1 MIKRIKLVEISAY
14 SCLKEKKMNKK
25 VEVICKECNSEFL
38 FDTVEIK
45 QKEKVKIDNDTF
57 TIIYYKCPECG
68 AIQLV
73 GMLNYRAKRIRDSY
87 FAAYDSVR
95 KMEAT
100 GNHMLRPAIYKQ
112 RKDKLEKLKL
122 ENTEYQQML
131 LNKYKDK
138 IPTEVFRRYM

>member
-1 MIKRIKLVEISAY
+1 
-14 SCLKEKKMNKK
+14 MNKK
-25 VEVICKECNSEFL
+25 VEVICEECKSEFL

-45 QKEKVKIDNDTF
+45 RKEKVKIGNDTF
-57 TIIYYKCPECG
+57 AIIYYKCPECG

-73 GMLNYRAKRIRDSY
+73 GMLNYRAKRIRNSY

-95 KMEAT
+95 KMKVT
-100 GNHMLRPAIYKQ
+100 GDHMLHPVIYKQ

-131 LNKYKDK
+131 LNQYKDK
-138 IPTEVFRRYM
+138 IPAEVFDEDDTNE

>member
-1 MIKRIKLVEISAY
+1 
-14 SCLKEKKMNKK
+14 MNKK

-138 IPTEVFRRYM
+138 IPTEAFRRYM

>member
-1 MIKRIKLVEISAY
+1 
-14 SCLKEKKMNKK
+14 MNKK

-38 FDTVEIK
+38 FDTIEIK
-45 QKEKVKIDNDTF
+45 QKERVKIDNDTF

-138 IPTEVFRRYM
+138 IPTEVFRRYT

>member
-1 MIKRIKLVEISAY
+1 
-14 SCLKEKKMNKK
+14 MNKK
-25 VEVICKECNSEFL
+25 IEVICKECNSEFL

>member
-1 MIKRIKLVEISAY
+1 
-14 SCLKEKKMNKK
+14 MNKK

-73 GMLNYRAKRIRDSY
+73 GMLNYRAKRIRNSY

-100 GNHMLRPAIYKQ
+100 GDHMLRPAIYKQ

-138 IPTEVFRRYM
+138 IPTEVFRRYMY

>member
-1 MIKRIKLVEISAY
+1 
-14 SCLKEKKMNKK
+14 MNKK

-45 QKEKVKIDNDTF
+45 QKEKVKISNDTF
-57 TIIYYKCPECG
+57 AIIYYKCPECG

-73 GMLNYRAKRIRDSY
+73 WMLNYRAKRIRDSY

-95 KMEAT
+95 KMEVT
-100 GNHMLRPAIYKQ
+100 GDHMLRPVIYKQ
-112 RKDKLEKLKL
+112 RKDKLEKLKS

-131 LNKYKDK
+131 LNQYKDK
-138 IPTEVFRRYM
+138 IPTEVFEEVE

>member
-1 MIKRIKLVEISAY
+1 
-14 SCLKEKKMNKK
+14 MNKK

-87 FAAYDSVR
+87 FAAYNSVK

-100 GNHMLRPAIYKQ
+100 GDYMLRPAIYKQ

-122 ENTEYQQML
+122 ENTEYQQKL
-131 LNKYKDK
+131 LNQYKDK
-138 IPTEVFRRYM
+138 IPAEVFRRYR

>member
-1 MIKRIKLVEISAY
+1 
-14 SCLKEKKMNKK
+14 MNKK
-25 VEVICKECNSEFL
+25 VEVICEECKSEFL

-45 QKEKVKIDNDTF
+45 QKEKVKIGNDTF

-73 GMLNYRAKRIRDSY
+73 GMLNYRAKRIRNSY

-95 KMEAT
+95 KMEVT
-100 GNHMLRPAIYKQ
+100 GDHMLRPVIYKQ

-131 LNKYKDK
+131 LNQYKDK
-138 IPTEVFRRYM
+138 IPAEVFEEVEAIES

>member
-1 MIKRIKLVEISAY
+1 
-14 SCLKEKKMNKK
+14 MNKK

-38 FDTVEIK
+38 FDTIEIK

-138 IPTEVFRRYM
+138 IPTEAFRRYM

>member
-1 MIKRIKLVEISAY
+1 
-14 SCLKEKKMNKK
+14 MNKK

-38 FDTVEIK
+38 FDTIEIK
-45 QKEKVKIDNDTF
+45 QKENVKIDNDTF

-100 GNHMLRPAIYKQ
+100 GNYMLRPAIYKQ

>member
-1 MIKRIKLVEISAY
+1 
-14 SCLKEKKMNKK
+14 MNKK

>member
-1 MIKRIKLVEISAY
+1 
-14 SCLKEKKMNKK
+14 MNKK

-131 LNKYKDK
+131 FDQYKDK
-138 IPTEVFRRYM
+138 IPTEVFEEEGNERS

>member
-1 MIKRIKLVEISAY
+1 MIKRIKLVKIPAY

-38 FDTVEIK
+38 FDNVEIK

-95 KMEAT
+95 KMEVT

>member
-1 MIKRIKLVEISAY
+1 
-14 SCLKEKKMNKK
+14 
-25 VEVICKECNSEFL
+25 
-38 FDTVEIK
+38 
-45 QKEKVKIDNDTF
+45 
-57 TIIYYKCPECG
+57 
-68 AIQLV
+68 
-73 GMLNYRAKRIRDSY
+73 MLNYRAKRIRDSY

-100 GNHMLRPAIYKQ
+100 GNYMLRPAIYKQ

>member
-1 MIKRIKLVEISAY
+1 
-14 SCLKEKKMNKK
+14 MNKK
-25 VEVICKECNSEFL
+25 VEVICEECKSEFL

-45 QKEKVKIDNDTF
+45 QKEKVKIGNDTF
-57 TIIYYKCPECG
+57 MIIYYKCPECG

-73 GMLNYRAKRIRDSY
+73 GILNYRAKRIRNSY

-95 KMEAT
+95 KMEVT
-100 GNHMLRPAIYKQ
+100 GDHMLRPVIYKQ

-131 LNKYKDK
+131 LNQYKDK
-138 IPTEVFRRYM
+138 IPAEVFEEVETIES

>member
-1 MIKRIKLVEISAY
+1 
-14 SCLKEKKMNKK
+14 MNKK

-100 GNHMLRPAIYKQ
+100 GDRMLRPAIYKQ

-138 IPTEVFRRYM
+138 IPAEVFRRYM

>member
-1 MIKRIKLVEISAY
+1 
-14 SCLKEKKMNKK
+14 MNKK

-87 FAAYDSVR
+87 FAAYDSVK

-100 GNHMLRPAIYKQ
+100 GDYMLRPAIYKQ

-122 ENTEYQQML
+122 ENTEYQQKL
-131 LNKYKDK
+131 LNQYKDK
-138 IPTEVFRRYM
+138 IPAEVFRRYR